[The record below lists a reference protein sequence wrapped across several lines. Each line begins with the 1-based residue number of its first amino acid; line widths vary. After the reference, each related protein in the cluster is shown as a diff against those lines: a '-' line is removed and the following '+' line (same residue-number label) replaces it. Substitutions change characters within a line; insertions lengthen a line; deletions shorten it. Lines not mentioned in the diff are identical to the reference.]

1 MTRELKLALIVG
13 FLLVM
18 VVTVLLSD
26 HYSKSRQSDLAA
38 DTPARPTLVPDLSP
52 EVEEPETALAI
63 GDGGPIGPDMPLT
76 GGPQNSSNTQ
86 QPVRMA
92 DGSIAGNDGLGQVP
106 EGGNTAVPNGD
117 PVVFNQGRDDQ
128 NRLLAEAVARA
139 TRRLSGED
147 GSMPEALKREFVNGT
162 PGPSGTPV
170 PNETET
176 KLAEETQLPEPA
188 AERIHTVVAGD
199 TLTKVARKYYNDGNA
214 WKQLAAYNSGVIGKD
229 AQVRIGAKLRIPSP
243 EVLAGKTP
251 AARPVVREPAPLVVA
266 DKTKKPVAERP
277 EVKPLPK
284 DAVNADKSKVAK
296 NDPTKIQLPPKSPSK
311 AKAPTYT
318 VRKGDTLR
326 EIARTQLGSVARADE
341 IIQLNPKLIKDPNN
355 VPAGAVLTLPNKA

>member
-38 DTPARPTLVPDLSP
+38 DTAARPTLVPDISP
-52 EVEEPETALAI
+52 EIEEPESTLVI
-63 GDGGPIGPDMPLT
+63 GDGGPIGPEMPLT

-92 DGSIAGNDGLGQVP
+92 DGSIAGNDGLGQTP
-106 EGGNTAVPNGD
+106 EVGNTPGTTGD

-162 PGPSGTPV
+162 PGPSGTAV

-176 KLAEETQLPEPA
+176 KLAEETKLPEPA

-214 WKQLAAYNSGVIGKD
+214 WKQLASYNSGVIGKD
-229 AQVRIGAKLRIPSP
+229 GQVRVGAKLRIPSA

-251 AARPVVREPAPLVVA
+251 AARPAVREPAPLVVA
-266 DKTKKPVAERP
+266 DDKTKKPAAVRP

-284 DAVNADKSKVAK
+284 DAVNADKKVAK
-296 NDPTKIQLPPKSPSK
+296 NEPSKSVLPKSPAG